1 LKTYQ
6 ETLDWMFAKLPMYQR
21 KGASSYRPGLER
33 MQRLDHYLGQP
44 HLAFKSIHIGGTNGK
59 GSTSH
64 ILSSVLQNSGYKVG
78 LYTSPHLLDFRERIK
93 LNGLLIPKEEVINF
107 IEAHQRFFEKEQFSF
122 FELTVAMAF
131 TYFKKMKVDYAL
143 IEVGL
148 GGRLDATNIIT
159 PILSIITNIGL
170 DHTEFLGTTRPA
182 IAKEKG
188 GIIKKEVPV
197 VIGEK
202 DEATAKVFEQI
213 ASGLAAPIYFCNEP
227 NQVWHTDL
235 KGHYQKQNI
244 ETSLTALGHLKASLV
259 NKLTI
264 HKGLKNVITTT
275 RFLGR
280 WQKVNESPQIVLDV
294 GII

>member
-1 LKTYQ
+1 
-6 ETLDWMFAKLPMYQR
+6 MFAKLPMYQR
-21 KGASSYRPGLER
+21 KGASVYRPGLER

-213 ASGLAAPIYFCNEP
+213 ANGLAA
-227 NQVWHTDL
+227 
-235 KGHYQKQNI
+235 
-244 ETSLTALGHLKASLV
+244 
-259 NKLTI
+259 
-264 HKGLKNVITTT
+264 
-275 RFLGR
+275 
-280 WQKVNESPQIVLDV
+280 
-294 GII
+294 